1 MNILQ
6 DMGPTFV
13 KIGQIA
19 SQQSAYLPGE
29 YCDALAQ
36 LRSRVA
42 PMEIS
47 RVYSQIEKYPGKPAE
62 EFYASFD
69 EKPLGSASIGQV
81 HRPCCT
87 TAPRWQSQ
95 RLIREI
101 KNRK

>member
-1 MNILQ
+1 MHPTEIPAAGPEGRVGGDRPVLRKHNYDDGITPEIVVNILQ

-47 RVYSQIEKYPGKPAE
+47 QVYSQIEK
-62 EFYASFD
+62 
-69 EKPLGSASIGQV
+69 
-81 HRPCCT
+81 
-87 TAPRWQSQ
+87 
-95 RLIREI
+95 
-101 KNRK
+101 